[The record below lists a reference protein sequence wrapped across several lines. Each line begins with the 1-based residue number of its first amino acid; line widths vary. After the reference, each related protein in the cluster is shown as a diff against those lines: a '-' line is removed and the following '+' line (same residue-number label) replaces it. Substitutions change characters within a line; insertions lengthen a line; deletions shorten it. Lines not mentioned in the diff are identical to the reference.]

1 MNKKFISTL
10 SVLAFLFISMQSNAQ
25 LTKWTVDKSHSNVNF
40 TVTHMTI
47 SEVEGTFKIFEG
59 NVEHT
64 KADFSDAKINFQVDI
79 ASVNTENENRDN
91 HLKGDD
97 FFNAAQFPTMKFS
110 STSMKPLGNNKY
122 QLSGNLTI
130 RDITKPVVF
139 EVSYGGTVNTQRGR
153 KSGFKAKTTINR
165 FDYNL
170 KWDRATEAGGLVV
183 GKDVDIQINLEMNEV
198 KPQQ

>member
-1 MNKKFISTL
+1 MRTKVFSIFSVIALFLIS
-10 SVLAFLFISMQSNAQ
+10 IQSMAQ
-25 LTKWTVDKSHSNVNF
+25 VSKWTVDKTHSNVKF
-40 TVTHMTI
+40 TVTHMTV

-59 NVEHT
+59 NVEVT
-64 KADFSDAKINFQVDI
+64 KPDFSDAKINFQVDI
-79 ASVNTENENRDN
+79 SSVNTDNERRDN
-91 HLKGDD
+91 HLKSED
-97 FFNAAQFPTMKFS
+97 FFNAAQFPTMKFT

-130 RDITKPVVF
+130 RDISKPVVF
-139 EVSYGGTVNTQRGR
+139 DVSYGGTVNAGKGK

-183 GKDVDIQINLEMNEV
+183 GKDVEIQINVEMDEV
-198 KPQQ
+198 KQQ

>member
-1 MNKKFISTL
+1 MSKKFISTL
-10 SVLAFLFISMQSNAQ
+10 SVLAFLFMSIQSYAQ

-64 KADFSDAKINFQVDI
+64 KPDFSDAVINFQVDI
-79 ASVNTENENRDN
+79 NSVNTENENRDK
-91 HLKGDD
+91 HLKSED
-97 FFNAAQFPTMKFS
+97 FFNAAQFPTMKFT

-139 EVSYGGTVNTQRGR
+139 DVSYGGTINTSRGK